1 MNTLTIESSTDI
13 ELLSVTAAGKFF
25 QFAEKT
31 GLSHSTDMFVNL
43 EALLATAGLSIRG
56 IELIGVGTGP
66 GSFTGVRIAVSTARM
81 LAQLLGVPL
90 VGVKSHEIYAASC
103 DTADNGLVAVAFDAK
118 KSKVYAGLYR
128 RNGSETSAL
137 IEPGDYT
144 MNEFLEK
151 LPSNGM
157 ITCIGD
163 GFARYASEVGD
174 YSAARGTTYSLIDD
188 FMPSGRAASLLVL
201 EKFKLS
207 PESYSDYLQTL
218 PSYERLSDAEN
229 AYNLKNS

>member
-1 MNTLTIESSTDI
+1 LNTLTIESSTDI
-13 ELLSVTAAGKFF
+13 ELLSLAARGEYF

-43 EALLATAGLSIRG
+43 ESLLSGAGITIG
-56 IELIGVGTGP
+56 EIELLGVGTGP

-81 LAQLLGVPL
+81 LSQMLGVPL

-118 KSKVYAGLYR
+118 KSKVYAGLYAKKA
-128 RNGSETSAL
+128 GETCTL
-137 IEPGDYT
+137 IEPGDFS
-144 MNEFLEK
+144 MQEFLDR
-151 LPSNGM
+151 LPRSAA

-163 GFARYASEVGD
+163 GFTRYASVLDD
-174 YSAARGTTYSLIDD
+174 YSAANGTVYTAADG
-188 FMPSGRAASLLVL
+188 FMPSGKAASMLVI
-201 EKFKLS
+201 EKFRQS
-207 PESYSDYLQTL
+207 PGSYADYLQVL

-229 AYNLKNS
+229 AFNLKNR

>member
-13 ELLSVTAAGKFF
+13 ELLSVSAGGECF

-43 EALLATAGLSIRG
+43 ESLLTSAGLQVSS

-81 LAQLLGVPL
+81 LSQITGAPL

-103 DTADNGLVAVAFDAK
+103 DTADNGLIAVAFDAK

-128 RNGSETSAL
+128 KQAGETTVLA
-137 IEPGDYT
+137 EPGDFT
-144 MNEFLEK
+144 MHDFLEK
-151 LPSNGM
+151 VPADG
-157 ITCIGD
+157 IVTCIGD
-163 GFARYASEVGD
+163 GFTRYAAALAD
-174 YSAARGTTYSLIDD
+174 HSAAAGTSYRVIDD
-188 FMPSGRAASLLVL
+188 FMPSGRAASLLVMK
-201 EKFKLS
+201 KFRDS
-207 PESYSDYLQTL
+207 PGLYSDYLQVL